1 MTVGRMSAFFQM
13 KTGKNAYLPQSYHV
27 RTKVVPCSFLFRPL
41 KSEHGT
47 SLK

>member
-1 MTVGRMSAFFQM
+1 MTVGRMSAFFQK
-13 KTGKNAYLPQSYHV
+13 KTGKNAYLPKSYQS